1 MYAII
6 YTGETKE
13 ISTPEGTNVILQA
26 GMLLGYTDFPDDP
39 AWQDKPY
46 EFIEVESVDKEPLA
60 WKYENGQWQEVV

>member
-1 MYAII
+1 MYAI

-39 AWQDKPY
+39 AWQ
-46 EFIEVESVDKEPLA
+46 
-60 WKYENGQWQEVV
+60 EVV